1 MVLKG
6 LNAKKFSEAVD
17 KSKSSPKLNL
27 KDEQEKSKVI
37 LSKLLKSLQ
46 ED

>member
-6 LNAKKFSEAVD
+6 LNAKKFNEAVD
-17 KSKSSPKLNL
+17 KSKSSTKLNL